1 MILDEKKIVTN
12 KTELVAVLNN
22 QYNNIFEKSS
32 DEKPTHVLCDN
43 SIKNKRIA
51 IQKIKNILKIIQILS
66 KFWKIFRK
74 TIYLRYHIKQLKK
87 FKNCSKKLMSKTSR
101 F

>member
-1 MILDEKKIVTN
+1 MVLDEKKIVTN

-32 DEKPTHVLCDN
+32 DEKPTHVPCHN

-51 IQKIKNILKIIQILS
+51 IQKIKNILKIIQVLS

-74 TIYLRYHIKQLKK
+74 GIYLRYHIKQLKK